1 MAEVLTI
8 DGEKMRQEAES
19 TGGVLELDTFVLAQ
33 LPGQDPADQIDRN
46 RGLPGDDQVVA
57 TYPVTRRAAVDEN
70 TVVYSLFL
78 GTDVGPYRFN
88 TLYLCS
94 GNRVHSIVTIPETD
108 KVADDLEHGV
118 RGSNMTRNIVLVF
131 DGAQSLTQISV
142 DAEAWQWDFD
152 QATEVARG
160 LVEIATAEEVQA
172 GTDAERIVTPAT
184 LAARLTT
191 VTPPPASA
199 DVPGIAELA
208 TQEEVQAG
216 TDAARIVTPATLAA
230 RLTTVTPPPASADV
244 PGIAELATQEEVQAG
259 TDAAR
264 IVTPATLASR
274 LGGVTPWVVSP
285 GMIVMF
291 AGSAKQIPAGW
302 KLCDGQG
309 STTNGIQVPDLR
321 DRFVLS
327 AGPAHAAGSTGG
339 AESHTTSSAGA
350 HTHGVTVT
358 PATLTVAQMPSHSH
372 RYRNPWATGL
382 PGHQNSDHSGWDQT
396 SAEGGN
402 QPHGHTGSTAAAG
415 AHTHTVETMPP
426 YYALGFI
433 IKL

>member
-216 TDAARIVTPATLAA
+216 TDAARIVTPATLA
-230 RLTTVTPPPASADV
+230 
-244 PGIAELATQEEVQAG
+244 
-259 TDAAR
+259 
-264 IVTPATLASR
+264 SR